1 MISSMKADYS
11 MTLLDFRRM
20 AASKLRDRKILPQP
34 KKRYRPEFRIRADIA
49 GVNFIHPM
57 DGFRNRLKRPIGEQD
72 TEVITTNRSVAI
84 QIRGRI

>member
-1 MISSMKADYS
+1 
-11 MTLLDFRRM
+11 
-20 AASKLRDRKILPQP
+20 
-34 KKRYRPEFRIRADIA
+34 
-49 GVNFIHPM
+49 M